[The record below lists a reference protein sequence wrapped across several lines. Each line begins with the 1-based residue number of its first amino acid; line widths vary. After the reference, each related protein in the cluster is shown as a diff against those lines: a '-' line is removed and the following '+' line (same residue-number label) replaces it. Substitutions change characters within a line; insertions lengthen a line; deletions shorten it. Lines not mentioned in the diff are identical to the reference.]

1 MEIKAFVSTLH
12 PILPISHAFVHSISI
27 VQHLLTNC
35 GPFPIPRQLSPF
47 TTPGKSCVPPQRA
60 IEWPVVEQAVPL
72 IYTRD
77 TAPPAMRVWA
87 RLVALSIAI
96 GSLAVLLIGMWLE
109 PNGQQG
115 MSTHTQLGLQRC
127 QFEART
133 GIPCPSCG
141 FTTSVSYF
149 AHGNVA
155 ASVYIQPMGFVI
167 AVFLAA
173 SVWAGSYIAFTG
185 RPVHRLVAMMPGRL
199 WLIVMLVILVGAWA
213 WKIAIHLTGH
223 DHWPV

>member
-1 MEIKAFVSTLH
+1 MHDPLNRAVPLSTNK
-12 PILPISHAFVHSISI
+12 FWSISRI
-27 VQHLLTNC
+27 SQN
-35 GPFPIPRQLSPF
+35 RQKL
-47 TTPGKSCVPPQRA
+47 RA
-60 IEWPVVEQAVPL
+60 IVGRDRLAAVVEQAVPL

-77 TAPPAMRVWA
+77 VAPPAMRVWS
-87 RLVALSIAI
+87 RLIALGVAMVC
-96 GSLAVLLIGMWLE
+96 LAVLLTGMWLE

-115 MSTHTQLGLQRC
+115 ISTHTQLGLQRC

-141 FTTSVSYF
+141 YTTAVSYF

-155 ASVYIQPMGFVI
+155 ASIYMQPMGFVI
-167 AVFLAA
+167 AVFFGI

-185 RPVHRLVAMMPGRL
+185 RPVHRLITMMPGRA
-199 WLIVMLVILVGAWA
+199 WLIVLLTIGVGGWA

-223 DHWPV
+223 DHWPL